1 MHLAIFDIIDSMKDS
16 INGALI
22 IEQETT
28 LDSVGN
34 IWPLSSIKFH
44 DKP

>member
-16 INGALI
+16 INGAFI

-28 LDSVGN
+28 LDSMAIVLN
-34 IWPLSSIKFH
+34 KVS
-44 DKP
+44 